1 MEKAVYSFKME
12 IFTKGTSGKARW
24 MAKAVYATWP
34 GTFILVR
41 SKIVSSTEKDE
52 SSMVTVM
59 GGTRA
64 TFVTTKKKERET
76 KLTAMAI
83 DTRVH

>member
-1 MEKAVYSFKME
+1 M
-12 IFTKGTSGKARW
+12 
-24 MAKAVYATWP
+24 
-34 GTFILVR
+34 
-41 SKIVSSTEKDE
+41 VSSTVKDE
-52 SSMVTVM
+52 SSMETVM